1 MGDSTTSQDS
11 GTQAANVRW
20 FGPTHWSV
28 VLQAGAPEAT
38 QAEAA
43 RARLCQAYWY
53 PLYFYIRRL
62 GHRPEEAQDLTQ
74 EFFARMLQKNYFQT
88 ADPLKGKFRSFL
100 LLMLKRFMAN
110 EWDRANRQK
119 RGGGQELIS
128 LDAQDTEN
136 RYLAEPVDALTPDKA
151 FERRWAVTLMAQ
163 VFQRLQQE
171 CAAAG
176 KTELFEE
183 LRPFLQGENE
193 ETYDALGRRLQMPK
207 ATLKVLVHRY
217 RQRYGQ
223 LLREEIAPT
232 VSRPE
237 EIEDEIRDLFAAL
250 S

>member
-1 MGDSTTSQDS
+1 MEDSTTDSDSVSQ
-11 GTQAANVRW
+11 QANARW

-28 VLQAGAPEAT
+28 VLQAGTPESTHAD
-38 QAEAA
+38 AA

-53 PLYFYIRRL
+53 PIYFYVRRL
-62 GHRPEEAQDLTQ
+62 GHSQEEAQDLTQ

-119 RGGGQELIS
+119 RGGGQEVLS

-136 RYLAEPVDALTPDKA
+136 RYLAEPADTLSPDKA

-176 KTELFEE
+176 KGELFEE

-193 ETYDALGRRLQMPK
+193 ETYDALSRRLQMPR

-223 LLREEIAPT
+223 LLREQIAPT